1 MGGQRQYYSRRA
13 LTLDLWLISIPIYV
27 DLDATITLQGPP
39 LSGVVHM
46 DFFVFSFNIKF
57 GSQSLP
63 ENKKLYINEFY
74 ALVLQTTPEKYT
86 STIESTNK
94 VEKPAPLLLNCISG
108 LISPSTNNKEEKL
121 PEPNN
126 K

>member
-1 MGGQRQYYSRRA
+1 
-13 LTLDLWLISIPIYV
+13 
-27 DLDATITLQGPP
+27 
-39 LSGVVHM
+39 M